1 MAYTVFVFDIC
12 IAFILAAGLL
22 WRYSNWMRQPI
33 LVTIAVLIAWYF
45 SFLIIFIIPLDVSN
59 TIFTNCT
66 ISQQNNSVPLVNQIS
81 DGNIS
86 NLNSTF
92 TTTASTTTSS
102 TTTTTTTKNVSTTT
116 TFGSS
121 SSSQVSDAND
131 SRRRRESDVPHD
143 YCSSPSSLVDPTVIF
158 SLWRVVYW
166 SSQLLT
172 WLVLP
177 LMQSFTQAGE
187 FSFLGKLKS
196 SLWDNA
202 IYYASYLFIAIILI
216 IYISLVPGLHLDW
229 QRTKAIAAA
238 ASNTWGLTLLV
249 LMLGYGLVEVPRTLW
264 NSSKRGYSLNQAYFK
279 ISKLWGERSD
289 AEGTLEEVLVSVEGI
304 SRKLEGDQGHLKD
317 LLDIILRKVPLE
329 LMERVRRR
337 QRIEES
343 DRGGELNEA
352 RLAKLHKQVLVALTA
367 HYRTE
372 AQWVDQ
378 VELVYWLEDNHRNTN
393 SNERNFKRQVEVER
407 RGLLS
412 YLITPTTEWY
422 TRCLVV
428 PMMYKVAGVVALIM
442 SVMLT
447 WSEVTFFSER
457 PTLSFFALFIQAG
470 AYNHSYRWLEL
481 ISFFTICYMCICAYF
496 TIFKVRVLNYYY
508 LAPNHQS
515 DSYTLLF
522 SGALLSRLTP
532 PLCLNFLSLIHMD
545 SHVIPSYP
553 MLPTAYTRVMGH
565 MDVVS
570 IVQDYFNIYFPILL
584 LILTLATYFS
594 IGSRLLSMLGF
605 QQFLTQEDQTGEL
618 VEEGRELVKREKRR
632 RERLLEQQRNKR
644 EWRDTWGDSMPSAG
658 EARQRAV
665 GDSGGERDRLPKFEK
680 QLPKYSANL
689 GDLETGGETVLWET
703 EDTPTG
709 PGKSSRQPPR
719 NIFDDI

>member
-1 MAYTVFVFDIC
+1 MI
-12 IAFILAAGLL
+12 
-22 WRYSNWMRQPI
+22 
-33 LVTIAVLIAWYF
+33 
-45 SFLIIFIIPLDVSN
+45 SN
-59 TIFTNCT
+59 TSGEILSNLTST
-66 ISQQNNSVPLVNQIS
+66 QSSIVKLPETTSSSTLS
-81 DGNIS
+81 TTSTSTTS
-86 NLNSTF
+86 NLNT
-92 TTTASTTTSS
+92 
-102 TTTTTTTKNVSTTT
+102 
-116 TFGSS
+116 SS
-121 SSSQVSDAND
+121 SSESPDITGEN
-131 SRRRRESDVPHD
+131 RRRREADIPLD
-143 YCSSPSSLVDPTVIF
+143 YCSSPSSLVDRNMIY

-172 WLVLP
+172 WVVLP
-177 LMQSFTQAGE
+177 IMQSFTQAGE

-202 IYYASYLFIAIILI
+202 IYYTSYLFIALILL

-289 AEGTLEEVLVSVEGI
+289 AEGTLEEVLASVEGI
-304 SRKLEGDQGHLKD
+304 SRKLEGDQGYLKD
-317 LLDIILRKVPLE
+317 LLDIIMRKVPLE

-343 DRGGELNEA
+343 DRGGELNKA

-378 VELVYWLEDNHRNTN
+378 VELVYWLEDNHRNNN

-407 RGLLS
+407 RGVLP

-428 PMMYKVAGVVALIM
+428 PMMYKVAGVVALVM

-532 PLCLNFLSLIHMD
+532 PLCLNF
-545 SHVIPSYP
+545 P
-553 MLPTAYTRVMGH
+553 
-565 MDVVS
+565 
-570 IVQDYFNIYFPILL
+570 
-584 LILTLATYFS
+584 
-594 IGSRLLSMLGF
+594 
-605 QQFLTQEDQTGEL
+605 
-618 VEEGRELVKREKRR
+618 
-632 RERLLEQQRNKR
+632 
-644 EWRDTWGDSMPSAG
+644 
-658 EARQRAV
+658 
-665 GDSGGERDRLPKFEK
+665 
-680 QLPKYSANL
+680 
-689 GDLETGGETVLWET
+689 
-703 EDTPTG
+703 
-709 PGKSSRQPPR
+709 
-719 NIFDDI
+719 

>member
-1 MAYTVFVFDIC
+1 MASSVFVFDVC
-12 IAFILAAGLL
+12 IAFVLAAVLL
-22 WRYSNWMRQPI
+22 WRYANWMRQPI
-33 LVTIAVLIAWYF
+33 LVTLAVLTAWYF

-66 ISQQNNSVPLVNQIS
+66 IANQNITNDNVTYVSEDDPEFN
-81 DGNIS
+81 
-86 NLNSTF
+86 
-92 TTTASTTTSS
+92 TSS
-102 TTTTTTTKNVSTTT
+102 TSSSTSTTVTPVNVSDNSTVPVLDTSNVT
-116 TFGSS
+116 REKRF
-121 SSSQVSDAND
+121 SDD
-131 SRRRRESDVPHD
+131 PPPD
-143 YCSSPSSLVDPTVIF
+143 YCSAPSSLVPPTLLY

-177 LMQSFTQAGE
+177 IMQSFTQAGE

-202 IYYASYLFIAIILI
+202 IYYTSYLFIAIILI

-249 LMLGYGLVEVPRTLW
+249 FMMGYGLVEVPRTLW

-279 ISKLWGERSD
+279 VSKLWGEKND
-289 AEGTLEEVLVSVEGI
+289 AEGTLEEVLVSVEGVN
-304 SRKLEGDQGHLKD
+304 RTLEVEQGQLRDKLE
-317 LLDIILRKVPLE
+317 IIMRKVPLE
-329 LMERVRRR
+329 MMERVKRRR
-337 QRIEES
+337 VEET
-343 DRGGELNEA
+343 DRGGDLTEA

-372 AQWVDQ
+372 AQWVEQ
-378 VELVYWLEDNHRNTN
+378 VEMVYWLEDNHKNTS
-393 SNERNFKRQVEVER
+393 SNERVFKRQVESEKGSFMFR
-407 RGLLS
+407 F
-412 YLITPTTEWY
+412 ITPSIEWHI
-422 TRCLVV
+422 RCLVM
-428 PMMYKVAGVVALIM
+428 PLMYKVLAVVAMCM
-442 SVMLT
+442 SIMLT
-447 WSEVTFFSER
+447 WSEVTFFSET
-457 PTLSFFALFIQAG
+457 PTLSLFALFIQAG
-470 AYNHSYRWLEL
+470 AYNHSYRWLEAV
-481 ISFFTICYMCICAYF
+481 SFFTICYMCICAYF

-522 SGALLSRLTP
+522 SGALLCRLTP

-553 MLPTAYTRVMGH
+553 MLPTSYTRVMGH

-584 LILTLATYFS
+584 LLLTLATYFS
-594 IGSRLLSMLGF
+594 IGSRLLSVLGF
-605 QQFLTQEDQTGEL
+605 QQFLEQEDLTGEL
-618 VEEGRELVKREKRR
+618 IEEGRELVKREKRR
-632 RERLLEQQRNKR
+632 RERLLEQQKNKR
-644 EWRDTWGDSMPSAG
+644 EWKDTWGDNMPNAR

-665 GDSGGERDRLPKFEK
+665 AGVNSDTATERDRLPQIDK
-680 QLPKYSANL
+680 QIPKYSANVD
-689 GDLETGGETVLWET
+689 DLEGGETILWEA
-703 EDTPTG
+703 ESAATG
-709 PGKSSRQPPR
+709 RRSKQPPR

>member
-1 MAYTVFVFDIC
+1 
-12 IAFILAAGLL
+12 
-22 WRYSNWMRQPI
+22 MRQPV
-33 LVTIAVLIAWYF
+33 LVTLAVLTAWYF

-66 ISQQNNSVPLVNQIS
+66 LTLPNTTNM
-81 DGNIS
+81 
-86 NLNSTF
+86 
-92 TTTASTTTSS
+92 TTTTIMTSLSTDDPSIFSSTSATTTLNITS
-102 TTTTTTTKNVSTTT
+102 TTTTPSPETPNNTTTQLSVTI
-116 TFGSS
+116 SS
-121 SSSQVSDAND
+121 ESPVANLTRERRSADA
-131 SRRRRESDVPHD
+131 PYD
-143 YCSSPSSLVDPTVIF
+143 YCSSPSSLVPPTLIYN
-158 SLWRVVYW
+158 LWRVVYW

-216 IYISLVPGLHLDW
+216 IYISLVPGLHLNW
-229 QRTKAIAAA
+229 GRTKAIAAA

-249 LMLGYGLVEVPRTLW
+249 FMMGYGLVEVPRTLW
-264 NSSKRGYSLNQAYFK
+264 NNSKRGYSLNQAYFK
-279 ISKLWGERSD
+279 ISKLWGERND
-289 AEGTLEEVLVSVEGI
+289 AEGTLEEVLVSVEGV
-304 SRKLEGDQGHLKD
+304 SRKLEEEQGQLKD
-317 LLDIILRKVPLE
+317 LLDIIMRKVPLE
-329 LMERVRRR
+329 MMERVRRR
-337 QRIEES
+337 QRVEES
-343 DRGGELNEA
+343 DRGGDLSEA

-372 AQWVDQ
+372 AQWVEQ
-378 VELVYWLEDNHRNTN
+378 VERVYWLEDNHRNTS
-393 SNERNFKRQVEVER
+393 SNERNFKRQVEPEKT
-407 RGLLS
+407 GFMS
-412 YLITPTTEWY
+412 YVFTPSIEWY

-428 PMMYKVAGVVALIM
+428 PLMYKVMAVVAMCM

-470 AYNHSYRWLEL
+470 AYNHSYRWLEM

-522 SGALLSRLTP
+522 SGALLCRLTP

-553 MLPTAYTRVMGH
+553 MLPTSYTRVMGH

-584 LILTLATYFS
+584 LVLTLATYFS
-594 IGSRLLSMLGF
+594 IGSRLLSILGF
-605 QQFLTQEDQTGEL
+605 QQFLEQEELTGEL

-632 RERLLEQQRNKR
+632 RERLVDQQRNKR
-644 EWRDTWGDSMPSAG
+644 EWKDTWGDSMPSAG

-665 GDSGGERDRLPKFEK
+665 GGGAATASERDRLPQMES
-680 QLPKYSANL
+680 QVPKYSANL
-689 GDLETGGETVLWET
+689 DDLEGGETILWEA
-703 EDTPTG
+703 EAG
-709 PGKSSRQPPR
+709 AGKRKQPPR

>member
-1 MAYTVFVFDIC
+1 VPCTPSCLEMAYAVFIFDIC
-12 IAFILAAGLL
+12 IAFVLAAVLL
-22 WRYSNWMRQPI
+22 WRYSNIMRQPL
-33 LVTIAVLIAWYF
+33 LVTLAVLTAWFF

-66 ISQQNNSVPLVNQIS
+66 LSPTDINTTLSTTISIYNSSNLRTTIFPLTTTPIS
-81 DGNIS
+81 
-86 NLNSTF
+86 LNST
-92 TTTASTTTSS
+92 TIRTD
-102 TTTTTTTKNVSTTT
+102 
-116 TFGSS
+116 SS
-121 SSSQVSDAND
+121 SSSVAQGANLTRQKR
-131 SRRRRESDVPHD
+131 SENILD
-143 YCSSPSSLVDPTVIF
+143 YCSVPSSLVPPTLIY
-158 SLWRVVYW
+158 SMWRVVYW
-166 SSQLLT
+166 SSQVLT

-187 FSFLGKLKS
+187 FSFFGKMKS

-202 IYYASYLFIAIILI
+202 IYYTSYLFIAIILI

-249 LMLGYGLVEVPRTLW
+249 FMMGYGLVEVPRTLW
-264 NSSKRGYSLNQAYFK
+264 NSSKRGYRLNQAYFK

-289 AEGTLEEVLVSVEGI
+289 AEGTLEEVLVSVEGV
-304 SRKLEGDQGHLKD
+304 SSKLEGQDGHLRD
-317 LLDIILRKVPLE
+317 LLEIIMRKVPLE
-329 LMERVRRR
+329 MMERVRRR
-337 QRIEES
+337 QRVEES

-372 AQWVDQ
+372 AQWVEQ
-378 VELVYWLEDNHRNTN
+378 VDRVYWLEDNHRNTS
-393 SNERNFKRQVEVER
+393 SNDKIFKHQVEPKKSII
-407 RGLLS
+407 LFF
-412 YLITPTTEWY
+412 ITPSIEWY

-428 PMMYKVAGVVALIM
+428 PLMYKVVAVVAMLM
-442 SVMLT
+442 SIMLT

-457 PTLSFFALFIQAG
+457 PTLSLFALFIQAG
-470 AYNHSYRWLEL
+470 AYNHSYRWLEM

-522 SGALLSRLTP
+522 SGALLCRLTP

-553 MLPTAYTRVMGH
+553 MLPTSYTRVMGH

-594 IGSRLLSMLGF
+594 IGSRLLSVLGF
-605 QQFLTQEDQTGEL
+605 QQFLEQEELTGEL

-632 RERLLEQQRNKR
+632 RDRLFEQQRNKT

-665 GDSGGERDRLPKFEK
+665 AGGVLDLATERHRLP
-680 QLPKYSANL
+680 QVTGQVPRYSA
-689 GDLETGGETVLWET
+689 DLDDLDTGGDTILWEAEKAADRRT
-703 EDTPTG
+703 
-709 PGKSSRQPPR
+709 KQPPR

>member
-1 MAYTVFVFDIC
+1 M
-12 IAFILAAGLL
+12 
-22 WRYSNWMRQPI
+22 
-33 LVTIAVLIAWYF
+33 
-45 SFLIIFIIPLDVSN
+45 
-59 TIFTNCT
+59 
-66 ISQQNNSVPLVNQIS
+66 
-81 DGNIS
+81 
-86 NLNSTF
+86 
-92 TTTASTTTSS
+92 
-102 TTTTTTTKNVSTTT
+102 
-116 TFGSS
+116 
-121 SSSQVSDAND
+121 
-131 SRRRRESDVPHD
+131 
-143 YCSSPSSLVDPTVIF
+143 
-158 SLWRVVYW
+158 
-166 SSQLLT
+166 
-172 WLVLP
+172 
-177 LMQSFTQAGE
+177 
-187 FSFLGKLKS
+187 KS

-202 IYYASYLFIAIILI
+202 IYYTSYLFIAIILI

-249 LMLGYGLVEVPRTLW
+249 FMMGYGLVEVPRTLW
-264 NSSKRGYSLNQAYFK
+264 NSSKRGYRLNQAYFK

-289 AEGTLEEVLVSVEGI
+289 AEGTLEEVLVSVEGV
-304 SRKLEGDQGHLKD
+304 SSKLEGQDGHLRD
-317 LLDIILRKVPLE
+317 LLEIIMRKVPLE
-329 LMERVRRR
+329 MMERVRRR
-337 QRIEES
+337 QRVEES

-372 AQWVDQ
+372 AQWVEQ
-378 VELVYWLEDNHRNTN
+378 VDRVYWLEDNHRNTS
-393 SNERNFKRQVEVER
+393 SNDKIFKHQVEPKKSII
-407 RGLLS
+407 LFFINPS
-412 YLITPTTEWY
+412 IEWY

-428 PMMYKVAGVVALIM
+428 PLMYKVVAVVAMLM
-442 SVMLT
+442 SIMLT

-457 PTLSFFALFIQAG
+457 PTLSLFALFIQAG
-470 AYNHSYRWLEL
+470 AYNHSYRWLEM

-522 SGALLSRLTP
+522 SGALLCRLTP

-553 MLPTAYTRVMGH
+553 MLPTSYTRVMGH

-594 IGSRLLSMLGF
+594 IGSRLLSVLGF
-605 QQFLTQEDQTGEL
+605 QQFLEQEELTGEL

-632 RERLLEQQRNKR
+632 RDRLFEQQRNKT

-665 GDSGGERDRLPKFEK
+665 AGGVIDLATERHRLP
-680 QLPKYSANL
+680 QVTGQVPRYSA
-689 GDLETGGETVLWET
+689 DLDDLDTGGDTILWEAEKAADRRT
-703 EDTPTG
+703 
-709 PGKSSRQPPR
+709 KQPPR

>member
-1 MAYTVFVFDIC
+1 MI
-12 IAFILAAGLL
+12 
-22 WRYSNWMRQPI
+22 
-33 LVTIAVLIAWYF
+33 
-45 SFLIIFIIPLDVSN
+45 SN
-59 TIFTNCT
+59 TSGEILSNLTST
-66 ISQQNNSVPLVNQIS
+66 QSSIVKLPETTSSSTLS
-81 DGNIS
+81 TTSTSTTS
-86 NLNSTF
+86 NLNT
-92 TTTASTTTSS
+92 
-102 TTTTTTTKNVSTTT
+102 
-116 TFGSS
+116 SS
-121 SSSQVSDAND
+121 SSESPDITGEN
-131 SRRRRESDVPHD
+131 RRRREADIPHD
-143 YCSSPSSLVDPTVIF
+143 YCSSPSSLVNPSMIY

-187 FSFLGKLKS
+187 FTFLGKLKS

-202 IYYASYLFIAIILI
+202 IYYTSYLFIAIILL
-216 IYISLVPGLHLDW
+216 IYIASQPGLHLDW

-304 SRKLEGDQGHLKD
+304 SRKLEGEHGHLKD
-317 LLDIILRKVPLE
+317 LLDIIMRKVPLE
-329 LMERVRRR
+329 MMERVRRR
-337 QRIEES
+337 QRIEET

-372 AQWVDQ
+372 AQWVEQ

-393 SNERNFKRQVEVER
+393 SNERTFKRQVEAER
-407 RGLLS
+407 KGILS
-412 YLITPTTEWY
+412 FLITPTTEWY

-447 WSEVTFFSER
+447 WSEVTFFSES
-457 PTLSFFALFIQAG
+457 PTLSFFALLIQAG

-515 DSYTLLF
+515 DSYTLMF

-553 MLPTAYTRVMGH
+553 MLPTSYTRVMGH

-584 LILTLATYFS
+584 LLLTLATYFS
-594 IGSRLLSMLGF
+594 IGSRLLSVLGF

-618 VEEGRELVKREKRR
+618 VEEGMELVKREKRR
-632 RERLLEQQRNKR
+632 RERLVEQQRSKR
-644 EWRDTWGDSMPSAG
+644 EWRDTWGDTMPSAG

-665 GDSGGERDRLPKFEK
+665 ADAGERERLP
-680 QLPKYSANL
+680 
-689 GDLETGGETVLWET
+689 
-703 EDTPTG
+703 
-709 PGKSSRQPPR
+709 
-719 NIFDDI
+719 

>member
-1 MAYTVFVFDIC
+1 MAYSVFVFDIC
-12 IAFILAAGLL
+12 VAFILAASLL
-22 WRYSNWMRQPI
+22 WRYSNWMRQPV

-45 SFLIIFIIPLDVSN
+45 SFLIIFVIPLDVSN

-66 ISQQNNSVPLVNQIS
+66 LGSRNDMSGSGMITTTLVPSTINESSVTNETILSNLTVKTI
-81 DGNIS
+81 DTS
-86 NLNSTF
+86 NLNET
-92 TTTASTTTSS
+92 
-102 TTTTTTTKNVSTTT
+102 
-116 TFGSS
+116 
-121 SSSQVSDAND
+121 
-131 SRRRRESDVPHD
+131 EHEDV
-143 YCSSPSSLVDPTVIF
+143 CSVPSSHIDPRVIY
-158 SLWRVVYW
+158 SLWRIVYW

-187 FSFLGKLKS
+187 FTFLGKLKS

-229 QRTKAIAAA
+229 QKTKAIAAA

-279 ISKLWGERSD
+279 VSKLWGERND
-289 AEGTLEEVLVSVEGI
+289 AEGSLEEVLLSVEGI
-304 SRKLEGDQGHLKD
+304 NRKLEGEFGHLKD
-317 LLDIILRKVPLE
+317 LLDIIMRKVPLE
-329 LMERVRRR
+329 MMERVRRR
-337 QRIEES
+337 QRIADTDGS
-343 DRGGELNEA
+343 ELTEA

-367 HYRTE
+367 HNRTE
-372 AQWVDQ
+372 AQWKEQ
-378 VELVYWLEDNHRNTN
+378 IELVYWLEDNHKNMA
-393 SNERNFKRQVEVER
+393 SNEREFRRQLEPDANTLV
-407 RGLLS
+407 S
-412 YLITPTTEWY
+412 KFITPSIEWHV
-422 TRCLVV
+422 RCLIL
-428 PMMYKVAGVVALIM
+428 PMMYKCAAIGAIAM
-442 SVMLT
+442 SAMLT

-470 AYNHSYRWLEL
+470 AYNHDYRWIEL

-532 PLCLNFLSLIHMD
+532 PLCLNFLSLVHMD

-594 IGSRLLSMLGF
+594 VGSRLLSVLGF
-605 QQFLTQEDQTGEL
+605 QQFLEQEECTGEL
-618 VEEGRELVKREKRR
+618 VEEGKELVKREKRR
-632 RERLLEQQRNKR
+632 RERLHEQQRNKK
-644 EWRDTWGDSMPSAG
+644 EWKDSWADSMPNAG
-658 EARQRAV
+658 EARQRAL
-665 GDSGGERDRLPKFEK
+665 GGNSQGPDVSAESDRFPKFDK
-680 QLPKYSANL
+680 QIPKYSSNL
-689 GDLETGGETVLWET
+689 EEMEGGENVLWEA
-703 EDTPTG
+703 DLNSSVTG
-709 PGKSSRQPPR
+709 KTPPR

>member
-1 MAYTVFVFDIC
+1 VD
-12 IAFILAAGLL
+12 
-22 WRYSNWMRQPI
+22 
-33 LVTIAVLIAWYF
+33 
-45 SFLIIFIIPLDVSN
+45 
-59 TIFTNCT
+59 
-66 ISQQNNSVPLVNQIS
+66 PLVIYN
-81 DGNIS
+81 
-86 NLNSTF
+86 
-92 TTTASTTTSS
+92 
-102 TTTTTTTKNVSTTT
+102 
-116 TFGSS
+116 
-121 SSSQVSDAND
+121 
-131 SRRRRESDVPHD
+131 
-143 YCSSPSSLVDPTVIF
+143 
-158 SLWRVVYW
+158 LWRVVYW

-187 FSFLGKLKS
+187 FTFLGKLKS

-202 IYYASYLFIAIILI
+202 IYYASYLFIAIILL

-249 LMLGYGLVEVPRTLW
+249 FMLGYGLVEVPRTLW

-304 SRKLEGDQGHLKD
+304 SRKLEGDQGQLSD
-317 LLDIILRKVPLE
+317 LLDIIMRKVPLE
-329 LMERVRRR
+329 MMERVRRR

-343 DRGGELNEA
+343 DRGGELSEA
-352 RLAKLHKQVLVALTA
+352 RLAKLHKQVLVAMTA
-367 HYRTE
+367 HTRTE
-372 AQWVDQ
+372 AQWVEQ
-378 VELVYWLEDNHRNTN
+378 VERVYWLEDNHRNTN
-393 SNERNFKRQVEVER
+393 SNERTFKRQVEVEK
-407 RGLLS
+407 RGVLS
-412 YLITPTTEWY
+412 YIVTPTTEWY

-428 PMMYKVAGVVALIM
+428 PIMFKVAAVVAMIM
-442 SVMLT
+442 SIMLT

-470 AYNHSYRWLEL
+470 AYNHNYRWLEL
-481 ISFFTICYMCICAYF
+481 ISFLTICYMCICAYF

-508 LAPNHQS
+508 LASNHQS

-605 QQFLTQEDQTGEL
+605 QQFLAQEELTGEL

-632 RERLLEQQRNKR
+632 RERLVEQQRSKR

-665 GDSGGERDRLPKFEK
+665 GGSSVPETAGERDRLPQFDK
-680 QLPKYSANL
+680 QVPKYSANL
-689 GDLETGGETVLWET
+689 DELEGGETVLWEA
-703 EDTPTG
+703 EAG
-709 PGKSSRQPPR
+709 PGSGKRTKQPPR